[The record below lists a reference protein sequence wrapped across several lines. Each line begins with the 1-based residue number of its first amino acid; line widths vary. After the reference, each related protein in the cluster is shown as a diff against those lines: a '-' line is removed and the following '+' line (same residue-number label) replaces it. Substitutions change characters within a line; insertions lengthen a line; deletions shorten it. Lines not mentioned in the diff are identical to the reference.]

1 MEEQNYIRMRRSKT
15 NQKDEGGKRRSNRT
29 RRRIL
34 GAVAGIG
41 ATTIAVPT
49 ATASNDNSSSQNNP
63 DESSERSESGNAPSD
78 NELPEWVSETS
89 ANEVELKSA
98 ERIDQPSAR
107 DSGVTTQSATPD
119 AQWGFDFEFKGR
131 EFEATLSIYDR
142 DDPLCNYGVSF
153 STGVYSATRKRIDC
167 EGSRSLGVD
176 LVVANLEVTIE
187 PIDGIMF
194 TNGVH
199 LTGEV
204 CVGGWRFEECG
215 SLSYEFE
222 Y

>member
-1 MEEQNYIRMRRSKT
+1 METPSVLNGLST
-15 NQKDEGGKRRSNRT
+15 ST
-29 RRRIL
+29 
-34 GAVAGIG
+34 
-41 ATTIAVPT
+41 
-49 ATASNDNSSSQNNP
+49 
-63 DESSERSESGNAPSD
+63 SERNTETGSLSDNDTSGNYTEIEVSRQEILSLASGNAPSD

-107 DSGVTTQSATPD
+107 DYGVTTQSATPD